1 MLFLS
6 NVETCLV
13 KCGKFSL
20 FCNTCI
26 LFING
31 SHVNFFQT
39 LNIEEMDTD
48 DDKDLKPP
56 LSNVTS
62 ATVNTTTPSI
72 NGPTNNSN
80 STPLKVKEEIKEEP
94 MEIENTKTNQEK
106 KSSGDKEKRTATS
119 GQTCDDID
127 IPMVN
132 GTLSDSDK
140 EQDTAV
146 SF

>member
-1 MLFLS
+1 
-6 NVETCLV
+6 
-13 KCGKFSL
+13 
-20 FCNTCI
+20 
-26 LFING
+26 
-31 SHVNFFQT
+31 
-39 LNIEEMDTD
+39 MDTD

-62 ATVNTTTPSI
+62 VTVNTTTPSI
-72 NGPTNNSN
+72 NGPTN

-106 KSSGDKEKRTATS
+106 KSSGDKDKRTATS
-119 GQTCDDID
+119 GQTSDDID

-132 GTLSDSDK
+132 GTLSDSEK